1 MKYMV
6 SVAGKSYEV
15 EVREVGF
22 NKFEVSVNG
31 RRAIIELQIKS
42 DVRPATKVEARPKKV
57 ETKIEKPVTKVE
69 GKVITAP
76 MNGVVTK
83 ILVKPGDEVKEG
95 DTVAVIEAMKMENPI
110 ASPHSGVVEEILV
123 SEGDKVAKDAPLI
136 RLK

>member
-1 MKYMV
+1 MKYVV

-15 EVREVGF
+15 EVKEVGF
-22 NKFEVSVNG
+22 NRFEVSVNG
-31 RRAIIELQIKS
+31 KKAIIELQIKS
-42 DVRPATKVEARPKKV
+42 EVRPAAKVEARPKKV
-57 ETKIEKPVTKVE
+57 EAEAKKPVTKVE

-110 ASPHSGVVEEILV
+110 ASPHSGVVEEVLV
-123 SEGDKVAKDAPLI
+123 NEGDKVTKDAPLI
-136 RLK
+136 RLR